1 MKKGIFRRIFL
12 TYAFLMVLAVL
23 SMELYIT
30 NAVREDHLDT
40 LKDDLSIQ
48 ATLISNTLSFNHSS
62 SHAGLDKV
70 CRQLKEITG
79 ARVTVIALDGRVLGD
94 SDTDSSL
101 MDNHAN
107 RTELRQA
114 LLYAAGAAVRYSNTL
129 KYDFLYVAKK
139 AVKNQRTEGFI
150 RLAVPL
156 KDIDNAI
163 NLLRIKIIV
172 IVSLVLLATGAFS
185 IWQTDHLRRLLRQIM
200 DFSKSLAQ
208 GKIDGRLFLES
219 GAEFDEIAGNLNTMS
234 VTLQGMMAQIEEEKN
249 QLNVILKSIPDAL
262 LIIDSRGT
270 VIISSSSSREFFGDS
285 PLKGRQFA
293 EIVRSPEFA
302 TLMDEVRKD
311 LLSGMTEFS
320 LAYPDERYIVVRV
333 SPLFYRDRELS
344 GFVAIFHDITMLK
357 RLELVRKDFVANV
370 SHEIKTPVTA
380 IRGFADTLLEGALD
394 DRENAVRFLQTIK
407 SNSERIN
414 SLVDDLMTISKIELG
429 VIRVEKALIN
439 MEDVVESVSALL
451 GSKASEKGLY
461 LRPSIKSGLK
471 EISADKNRLSQIFIN
486 LVDNALKFTET
497 GGVTFG
503 IAEEGGRPFLFVEDT
518 GIGIP
523 EKHLPRLGER
533 FYRVDPARSRKMG
546 GTGLGLAIVKHLVK
560 AHGWEMKIESTPGK
574 GTRVNI
580 LNV

>member
-1 MKKGIFRRIFL
+1 
-12 TYAFLMVLAVL
+12 MVLAVL

-40 LKDDLSIQ
+40 LKNDLSIQ
-48 ATLISNTLSFNHSS
+48 VSLISNTLSFNHSS

-70 CRQLKEITG
+70 CRQLKEVTG
-79 ARVTVIALDGRVLGD
+79 ARVTVIALDGRVIGD

-107 RTELRQA
+107 RTEIRQA
-114 LLYAAGAAVRYSNTL
+114 LLYATGTAVRYSDTL
-129 KYDFLYVAKK
+129 KYDFLYVVKK
-139 AVKNQRTEGFI
+139 AVKNQKTEGFI

-156 KDIDNAI
+156 KDIDKAI
-163 NLLRIKIIV
+163 NLLRMKILL
-172 IVSLVLLATGAFS
+172 IVSLVLLTTGAFS

-270 VIISSSSSREFFGDS
+270 VMISSSSSREFFGDS

-320 LAYPDERYIVVRV
+320 LAYPDERHIVVRV

-429 VIRVEKALIN
+429 VIRVEKSLIN

-523 EKHLPRLGER
+523 EKHLSRLGER

-580 LNV
+580 INV